1 MNRVSK
7 KRGLRYLATA
17 CLAMAILAGPVW
29 AAPEDHQVWMERPV
43 PMGITG
49 GSIEDWRTQGVFV
62 YCCGGTLGGLVE
74 NAGGTVFILS
84 NNHVLARVNQ
94 AAIGEDIVQPSILDD
109 CFNVNPDNAVAD
121 LSDFVT
127 LDFSGGTNY
136 VDAAIAEIRSGQ
148 VDTTGTV
155 LEIGTLGTDTLAAY
169 IGLNVKKAGRT
180 TGLTFGTVDS
190 LDVSVNVGYASECGL
205 RRADLVGYFENQFTV
220 TPGTFSD
227 SGDSGSVIV
236 EDVANNPRA
245 VGLLFAGSSSYTIA
259 NPIDTVLSSLNVY
272 MLSGGGPECETNED
286 CNDNNECTNDVCNEG
301 VCEYTNVPDNTTCTG
316 GVCCGGSCTV
326 PYCSENAECDDG
338 EACTT
343 DTCINPGTCSAD
355 CTNTWPACD
364 LTVSD
369 GCCGPECDST
379 NDIDCPSGPVCGNT
393 ICEIDLGEDC
403 RNCSDDCNGV
413 TTGRPS
419 GRYCCG
425 DDVDCSDP
433 RCTGEGNT
441 CQMSGAS
448 TAIVPPGRGPIPP
461 GLARASAVKKRN
473 SARLFAVPDVV
484 GHGVSLD
491 ANGNVII
498 KVFLAR
504 ENADA
509 GARIPAALENVP
521 VRVEVTGPFEAR

>member
-1 MNRVSK
+1 MNRLSEV
-7 KRGLRYLATA
+7 RWRYGGLAVALMALCATIA
-17 CLAMAILAGPVW
+17 W
-29 AAPEDHQVWMERPV
+29 AAPGDHQVWMERPV

-49 GSIEDWRTQGVFV
+49 GNIEDWRTQGPFV

-74 NAGGTVFILS
+74 NAGGTIFILS

-109 CFNVNPDNAVAD
+109 CFNPDPANAVAD
-121 LSDFVT
+121 LSDFVA
-127 LDFSGGTNY
+127 LDFGGGTNY
-136 VDAAIAEIRSGQ
+136 VDAAIAEIRAGA
-148 VDTTGTV
+148 VDTSGTV
-155 LEIGTLGTDTLAAY
+155 LEIGTLGSDTLAAY
-169 IGLNVKKAGRT
+169 VGLNVKKSGRT
-180 TGLTFGTVDS
+180 TGLTFGAVDS
-190 LDVSVNVGYASECGL
+190 VDVSVNVGYTSECGL
-205 RRADLVGYFENQFTV
+205 RRADLIGYFENQFIV

-227 SGDSGSVIV
+227 GGDSGSVIV
-236 EDVANNPRA
+236 EDTGSNPRA

-259 NPIDTVLSSLNVY
+259 NPIDNVLSALNVA
-272 MLSGGGPECETNED
+272 MLGGGGPECQTNAD
-286 CNDNNECTNDVCNEG
+286 CNDDNECTNDVCNVD

-316 GVCCGGSCTV
+316 GVCCSGTCTV
-326 PYCSENAECDDG
+326 PICETSADCDDQ

-343 DTCINPGTCSAD
+343 DECVAPTSCGAFCE
-355 CTNTWPACD
+355 NTWPACGI
-364 LTVSD
+364 SD
-369 GCCGPECDST
+369 GCCGPTCDSS
-379 NDIDCPSGPVCGNT
+379 NDPDCPSGPVCGND

-425 DDVDCSDP
+425 DDVDCNDP
-433 RCTGEGNT
+433 RCTGGGNT

-448 TAIVPPGRGPIPP
+448 MVIDPPGNGPIPP

-473 SARLFAVPDVV
+473 SARLFAIPDVV
-484 GHGVSLD
+484 GHGISLD

-504 ENADA
+504 ESADVRA
-509 GARIPAALENVP
+509 QIPAALENVP